1 MVERPQSARELVG
14 QGHGGLVVS
23 LAPGKLQ
30 CPALQR
36 IQGSAG
42 TSSHRCRAQDGASA
56 MDEQGPQVGVPPLGD
71 AAQAPL
77 VRLAITNGV
86 NYLFPPLLALAVFT
100 LCLTM
105 AAQAILL
112 AVQQTQPRTSQ
123 LDAARLYRID

>member
-1 MVERPQSARELVG
+1 MRPRIWAVALGV
-14 QGHGGLVVS
+14 LTT
-23 LAPGKLQ
+23 LAL
-30 CPALQR
+30 CLL
-36 IQGSAG
+36 I
-42 TSSHRCRAQDGASA
+42 
-56 MDEQGPQVGVPPLGD
+56 